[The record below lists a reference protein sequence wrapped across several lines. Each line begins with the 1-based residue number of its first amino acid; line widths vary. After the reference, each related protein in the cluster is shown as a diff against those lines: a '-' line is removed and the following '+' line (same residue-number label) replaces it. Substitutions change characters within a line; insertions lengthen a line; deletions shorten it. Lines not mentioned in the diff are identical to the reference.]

1 MSGPRPWL
9 SWLAF
14 AALVAVAVGTAG
26 WGTDTSVQRHPHVPV
41 PPSVSVATVGPV
53 ELVARADLVRGDL
66 PSSFHEVPARPGNEL
81 GPGDRFHVCGGAV
94 PPVAGRLAGHRRA
107 FLGPGGQRV
116 RTELAV
122 YADGAA
128 DGAITA
134 LRDQAGPCSE
144 SELPGRFELPSV
156 LALHVRLTRTAAQP
170 GLREVIALRSGDALT
185 VLETDGIMPARTIDL
200 ARLLAARLDPPAPSQ
215 RSRVSSTALA
225 SAALLPGDLPDDFTV
240 QSDLYGRELDGAP
253 GRDVCGRA
261 LSGDA
266 RRLAAREIVLLGPG
280 RRVTGA
286 VSSDEPG
293 GAAAV
298 LRQLRTAVSSC
309 PRGPVPHRLRG
320 LQSLDRS
327 YALVASDAGPT
338 SLMLLLTVTDQ
349 AGHRRQSEVLYRR
362 NDQVLSMLT
371 VDPVEGRDDPFVRR
385 TADELAARLDA
396 LTPHD

>member
-26 WGTDTSVQRHPHVPV
+26 WGNDTSVQRHPHVPV
-41 PPSVSVATVGPV
+41 PPSVSVSTVGPV

-116 RTELAV
+116 RTEVAV

-225 SAALLPGDLPDDFTV
+225 SAALLPGDLPDDFAV

-266 RRLAAREIVLLGPG
+266 RRLAAREMVVVGPAG
-280 RRVTGA
+280 RRGHRSGVRPGP
-286 VSSDEPG
+286 EPAG
-293 GAAAV
+293 PRRCCG
-298 LRQLRTAVSSC
+298 R
-309 PRGPVPHRLRG
+309 PRGPPSPPARGARRRTGCAACSPWTAPTPSSRPRRPDVPDAAADRHRPGRAPTTVRG
-320 LQSLDRS
+320 
-327 YALVASDAGPT
+327 
-338 SLMLLLTVTDQ
+338 VT
-349 AGHRRQSEVLYRR
+349 GVNE
-362 NDQVLSMLT
+362 QVL
-371 VDPVEGRDDPFVRR
+371 RC
-385 TADELAARLDA
+385 
-396 LTPHD
+396 